1 MKEEKFKYFT
11 LVLYPEDKSHVDL
24 LNYLSNTYTCKY
36 ILHDKDTNSDGELKK
51 SHWHIVWQT
60 PSPRTVTSLKKE
72 LNIEY
77 LESVRTQKQ
86 MLAYLIH
93 ANDNSKYQYP
103 VSELKG
109 DLSIENDTEDNNIL
123 LILDYI
129 DNCPSTLTVKELNY
143 FCAKNGLWSHYRRSS
158 YIFIKT
164 LEEHNKDIISK
175 KNV

>member
-11 LVLYPEDKSHVDL
+11 LVLYPEDSNHCDL

-36 ILHDKDTNSDGELKK
+36 ILHDKDINSDGELKK

-60 PSPRTVTSLKKE
+60 PSPRTISSLKKE

-93 ANDNSKYQYP
+93 ANDSNKYQYS

-123 LILDYI
+123 LILDFI
-129 DNCPSTLTVKELNY
+129 ENSDVELTIKQLNY

-164 LEEHNKDIISK
+164 LEEHNKNIYLNK
-175 KNV
+175 

>member
-11 LVLYPEDKSHVDL
+11 LVLYPEDSTHVEL

-36 ILHDKDTNSDGELKK
+36 ILHDKDTNKDGEIKK
-51 SHWHIVWQT
+51 AHWHIVWQT
-60 PSPRTVTSLKKE
+60 PSPRTISSLKKE
-72 LNIEY
+72 LNVEY

-93 ANDNSKYQYP
+93 ANDDSKYQYSI
-103 VSELKG
+103 SELKG
-109 DLSIENDTEDNNIL
+109 DLSIENDTEDNKIL
-123 LILDYI
+123 LII
-129 DNCPSTLTVKELNY
+129 DFIESYPTELSVKELNY

-164 LEEHNKDIISK
+164 LEEHNKLINFK
-175 KNV
+175 KNY

>member
-11 LVLYPEDKSHVDL
+11 LVLYPEDSNHCNL

-36 ILHDKDTNSDGELKK
+36 ILHDKDINKDGELKK

-60 PSPRTVTSLKKE
+60 PSPRTISSLKKE
-72 LNIEY
+72 LNIDY

-93 ANDNSKYQYP
+93 ANDSNKYQYP
-103 VSELKG
+103 VSDLKG

-123 LILDYI
+123 LILDFI
-129 DNCPSTLTVKELNY
+129 ENSDVEITIKQLNY

-164 LEEHNKDIISK
+164 LEEHNKLINFK
-175 KNV
+175 KNY

>member
-1 MKEEKFKYFT
+1 MKENKFKYFT
-11 LVLYPEDKSHVDL
+11 LVLYPEDSKHCDL
-24 LNYLSNTYTCKY
+24 LNYLSNTYVCKY
-36 ILHDKDTNSDGELKK
+36 ILHDKDRDKEGKFKK
-51 SHWHIVWQT
+51 PHWHIVWQT
-60 PSPRTVTSLKKE
+60 SSPRTVSSLKKE

-86 MLAYLIH
+86 MLSYLIH
-93 ANDNSKYQYP
+93 ANDDSKYQYL
-103 VSELKG
+103 VSDLKG

-129 DNCPSTLTVKELNY
+129 DNCPVQLTVKDLNY

-164 LEEHNKDIISK
+164 LEEHNNEINLKKD
-175 KNV
+175 

>member
-1 MKEEKFKYFT
+1 MKEEKYKYFT
-11 LVLYPEDKSHVDL
+11 LVLYPEDNTHVSL
-24 LNYLSNTYTCKY
+24 LSYLSTTYSCKY
-36 ILHDKDTNSDGELKK
+36 ILHDKDTTKDGTLKK
-51 SHWHIVWQT
+51 PHWHIVWQT
-60 PSPRTVTSLKKE
+60 PSPRTVSSLKKE

-86 MLAYLIH
+86 MLAYLVH
-93 ANDNSKYQYP
+93 ANDVTKYQYP

-123 LILDYI
+123 LILDFI
-129 DNCPSTLTVKELNY
+129 DNYEGELTVKQLNY

-164 LEEHNKDIISK
+164 LEEHNKNIILNK
-175 KNV
+175 

>member
-11 LVLYPEDKSHVDL
+11 LVLYPEDSNHCDL
-24 LNYLSNTYTCKY
+24 LNYLSNTYSCKY
-36 ILHDKDTNSDGELKK
+36 ILHDKDVNKDGALKK
-51 SHWHIVWQT
+51 PHWHIVWQT

-93 ANDNSKYQYP
+93 ANDDSKYQYP

-109 DLSIENDTEDNNIL
+109 DLSIENDIEDNNIL
-123 LILDYI
+123 LILDFI
-129 DNCPSTLTVKELNY
+129 DNCPVELSVKELNY

-164 LEEHNKDIISK
+164 LEEHNKNIYLK
-175 KNV
+175 K

>member
-1 MKEEKFKYFT
+1 MKEEKYKYFT
-11 LVLYPEDKSHVDL
+11 LVLYPEDTTHVDL
-24 LNYLSNTYTCKY
+24 LSYLSSTYSCKY
-36 ILHDKDTNSDGELKK
+36 ILHDKDTTKDGILKK
-51 SHWHIVWQT
+51 PHWHIVWQT
-60 PSPRTVTSLKKE
+60 PSPRTVSSLKKE

-86 MLAYLIH
+86 MLAYLVH
-93 ANDNSKYQYP
+93 ANDDTKYQYP

-123 LILDYI
+123 LILDFI
-129 DNCPSTLTVKELNY
+129 DNYEGELTVKQLNY

-164 LEEHNKDIISK
+164 LEEHNKNIILNK
-175 KNV
+175 

>member
-11 LVLYPEDKSHVDL
+11 LVLYPEDSTHVEL

-36 ILHDKDTNSDGELKK
+36 ILHDKDKNIVGELKK
-51 SHWHIVWQT
+51 AHWHIVWQT
-60 PSPRTVTSLKKE
+60 PSPRSVTSLKKE
-72 LNIEY
+72 LNVEY

-93 ANDNSKYQYP
+93 ANDSNKYQYS
-103 VSELKG
+103 VTELKG
-109 DLSIENDTEDNNIL
+109 DLSIESDTEDNNIL
-123 LILDYI
+123 LILDFI
-129 DNCPSTLTVKELNY
+129 ESSDVEITVKELNY

-164 LEEHNKDIISK
+164 LEEHNKNIYLK
-175 KNV
+175 K

>member
-11 LVLYPEDKSHVDL
+11 LVLYPEDSTHVEL

-36 ILHDKDTNSDGELKK
+36 ILHDKDKNIDGEFKK
-51 SHWHIVWQT
+51 AHWHIVWQT

-72 LNIEY
+72 LNVEY

-93 ANDNSKYQYP
+93 ANDSNKYQYS
-103 VSELKG
+103 VTELKG

-123 LILDYI
+123 LILDFI
-129 DNCPSTLTVKELNY
+129 ESSDVEITVKELNY

-164 LEEHNKDIISK
+164 LEEHNKNIYLK
-175 KNV
+175 K